1 MEKKRISKVYTGVG
15 DQGKTQ
21 LVDGSWV
28 EKSHPRVHV
37 LGTLDELNSLLG
49 VVRSLS
55 LPDEIQRELQEI
67 QNLLFVLGAD
77 VGTPS
82 DLKVPRIKK
91 THVEWLERRMDAYL
105 ADLGPLKEF
114 ILPGGSLE
122 AGLLYLARTVA
133 RRAERFAS
141 LLLGKEPGIRPM
153 AYTFLNRLSD
163 YFFVLAR
170 WVNHKKGVREPYVQF
185 PEERDNGNARD

>member
-28 EKSHPRVHV
+28 EKSDPRIHV
-37 LGTLDELNSLLG
+37 LGTIDELNSLLG
-49 VVRSLS
+49 VVRTLN
-55 LPDEIQRELQEI
+55 LPKDVQDELETL

-77 VGTPS
+77 IGAPS
-82 DLKVPRIKK
+82 DIEVPRIQSR
-91 THVEWLERRMDAYL
+91 HVQWLEARMDTYL
-105 ADLGPLKEF
+105 ESLGPLKEF

-122 AGLLYLARTVA
+122 ASLLYLARTIA
-133 RRAERFAS
+133 RRAERFATP
-141 LLLGKEPGIRPM
+141 LLAKQEIRST

-163 YFFVLAR
+163 YLFVLAR
-170 WVNHKKGVREPYVQF
+170 WVNHEKGFREPYVKF
-185 PEERDNGNARD
+185 PEERGNGTSRD